1 MTPIETPI
9 LILILWAIVGYTM
22 GSVPFGI
29 VLSRLM
35 GLGDLRKLGSGN
47 IGATNVLRTG
57 NKTAA
62 ALTVVL
68 DAGKGTAAVLLASAM
83 NGEDAAQLA
92 GLAALIGHCF
102 TIFLKFKGG
111 KGTATFLGVMLGLSF
126 PLGLAC
132 CASWLATAYFLRISS
147 LSALVAAASSLLWAL
162 LFGQAQMAGLCA
174 VLALLVFERHRAN
187 IFRLKAGIEP
197 KIGQK

>member
-9 LILILWAIVGYTM
+9 LILILWATVGYTM

-62 ALTVVL
+62 ALTLIL
-68 DAGKGTAAVLLASAM
+68 DGGKGTAAVLLARAIS
-83 NGEDAAQLA
+83 GEDAAQLA

-102 TIFLKFKGG
+102 PIFLKFKGG
-111 KGTATFLGVMLGLSF
+111 KGAATFLGVMLGLSF

-132 CASWLATAYFLRISS
+132 CASWLATAYFMRISS
-147 LSALVAAASSLLWAL
+147 LSALVAAASSLLWTAV
-162 LFGQAQMAGLCA
+162 FGQAQMIGLCA

-187 IFRLKAGIEP
+187 IARLKAGTEP

>member
-57 NKTAA
+57 RKGLAA
-62 ALTVVL
+62 ATLLL
-68 DAGKGTAAVLLASAM
+68 DALKGVAAVLVADQV
-83 NGEDAAQLA
+83 GQLA
-92 GLAALIGHCF
+92 AVGAALSIG
-102 TIFLKFKGG
+102 
-111 KGTATFLGVMLGLSF
+111 LGLV
-126 PLGLAC
+126 LARLVRPR
-132 CASWLATAYFLRISS
+132 AAPKAPPPPQR
-147 LSALVAAASSLLWAL
+147 ALVPTARL
-162 LFGQAQMAGLCA
+162 QARVRVQPVRG
-174 VLALLVFERHRAN
+174 
-187 IFRLKAGIEP
+187 
-197 KIGQK
+197 

>member
-68 DAGKGTAAVLLASAM
+68 DAGKGTAAVMLASAM
-83 NGEDAAQLA
+83 SGEDAAQLA
-92 GLAALIGHCF
+92 GLAA
-102 TIFLKFKGG
+102 
-111 KGTATFLGVMLGLSF
+111 
-126 PLGLAC
+126 
-132 CASWLATAYFLRISS
+132 

-162 LFGQAQMAGLCA
+162 IFGQAQMVGLCA

-187 IFRLKAGIEP
+187 IFRLKAGTEP

>member
-83 NGEDAAQLA
+83 SGEDAAQLA
-92 GLAALIGHCF
+92 
-102 TIFLKFKGG
+102 
-111 KGTATFLGVMLGLSF
+111 
-126 PLGLAC
+126 
-132 CASWLATAYFLRISS
+132 
-147 LSALVAAASSLLWAL
+147 
-162 LFGQAQMAGLCA
+162 
-174 VLALLVFERHRAN
+174 
-187 IFRLKAGIEP
+187 
-197 KIGQK
+197 

>member
-68 DAGKGTAAVLLASAM
+68 DASKGTAAVLLASAM
-83 NGEDAAQLA
+83 SGEDAAQLA

-162 LFGQAQMAGLCA
+162 IFGQAQMVGLCA
-174 VLALLVFERHRAN
+174 VLALLVFERHQAN
-187 IFRLKAGIEP
+187 IFRLKAGTEP